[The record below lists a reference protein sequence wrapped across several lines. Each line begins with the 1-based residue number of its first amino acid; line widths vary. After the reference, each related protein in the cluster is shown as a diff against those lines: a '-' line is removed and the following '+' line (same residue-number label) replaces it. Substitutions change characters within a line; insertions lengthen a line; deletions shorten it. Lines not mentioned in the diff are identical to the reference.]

1 MNEEQYLS
9 RIRQLEEEIEYL
21 HRLLADAGVSYEL
34 EVKESEDFSPERN
47 PAFDEDQGARILPVK
62 ITKQLVFCLLRL
74 QSSIFNISIICL
86 RVEMMCIVR
95 DPEKQ
100 IRRPENMVII
110 RNAGT
115 SGRMEFAPRRII
127 HSSIVENV
135 GTKDI
140 RS

>member
-1 MNEEQYLS
+1 M
-9 RIRQLEEEIEYL
+9 
-21 HRLLADAGVSYEL
+21 
-34 EVKESEDFSPERN
+34 
-47 PAFDEDQGARILPVK
+47 
-62 ITKQLVFCLLRL
+62 
-74 QSSIFNISIICL
+74 FNTSIICL
-86 RVEMMCIVR
+86 RDEMMCIVR

-115 SGRMEFAPRRII
+115 FGRTEFAPRRII